1 MRWTQ
6 AKPAEIL
13 QRMNE
18 TGDEAALRYYDHD
31 GPEPLSAVLDAL
43 RESGR
48 DAERIE
54 IDDLAGIDEFHA
66 LGRPATMAL
75 AELAGIG
82 AGVDVID
89 VGAGLGGPARF
100 LAARFGARVT
110 AVEPTARFRTACAE
124 LNRRAGLDDAIQ
136 TVDGTATRLPVSDGS
151 MDVAWMQAVA
161 ISVADKRAMADEL
174 RRVLRPGGRVA
185 FFDSFARARDDL
197 HYPLPWADGPEA
209 SFVVSADE
217 LRSVFEAAGFEPV
230 VWNEQEGALAEI
242 GQRQFTPTVDPARVG
257 LDRLMPDF
265 ERRMGNVGRNIGE
278 GRLGLLLAVLR
289 AV

>member
-1 MRWTQ
+1 MS
-6 AKPAEIL
+6 
-13 QRMNE
+13 
-18 TGDEAALRYYDHD
+18 DEAALRYYDHD
-31 GPEPLSAVLDAL
+31 GTDPLPVVLDAL

-48 DAERIE
+48 AVDKIE

-75 AELAGIG
+75 AELADI
-82 AGVDVID
+82 APDTEVID

-100 LAARFGARVT
+100 LAARLGARVT
-110 AVEPTARFRTACAE
+110 AVEPTARFRNACAE
-124 LNRRAGLDDAIQ
+124 LNRRAGLAELIR
-136 TVDGTATRLPVSDGS
+136 TIDGSATQLPVADAS

-161 ISVADKRAMADEL
+161 ISVVDKRVMADEL
-174 RRVLRPGGRVA
+174 RRVLRPGGRLA
-185 FFDSFARARDDL
+185 FFDSFARGEVDL
-197 HYPLPWADGPEA
+197 HFPLPWADGPAE

-242 GQRQFTPTVDPARVG
+242 SQRRFTPTVDPTRVG
-257 LDRLMPDF
+257 LAMLMPDF
-265 ERRMGNVGRNIGE
+265 DQRMGNVGRNIVE
-278 GRLGLLLAVLR
+278 GRLGLLQAVLQ

>member
-1 MRWTQ
+1 
-6 AKPAEIL
+6 
-13 QRMNE
+13 MNE
-18 TGDEAALRYYDHD
+18 TGDEAALRYYEHD
-31 GPEPLSAVLDAL
+31 RSDPLPVVLDAL
-43 RESGR
+43 RETGR
-48 DAERIE
+48 DAERVA

-66 LGRPATMAL
+66 LGRPATMTL
-75 AELAGIG
+75 AELAGIA

-110 AVEPTARFRTACAE
+110 AVEPTARFRDTCAE
-124 LNRRAGLDDAIQ
+124 LNRRADLADAIR
-136 TVDGTATRLPVSDGS
+136 TVDGTATRLPVADGS

-174 RRVLRPGGRVA
+174 RRVLRPGGRLA
-185 FFDSFARARDDL
+185 FFDSFARSGGDL
-197 HYPLPWADGPEA
+197 HYPLPWADGPTE

-217 LRSVFEAAGFEPV
+217 LRSVFEAAGFESV
-230 VWNEQEGALAEI
+230 VWNEQDGALAEI
-242 GQRQFTPTVDPARVG
+242 AQRSFTPTVDPARVG
-257 LDRLMPDF
+257 LSRLMPNF
-265 ERRMGNVGRNIGE
+265 EQRMGNVGRNIAE

>member
-1 MRWTQ
+1 VS
-6 AKPAEIL
+6 AAAEIL
-13 QRMNE
+13 LGMHQN
-18 TGDEAALRYYDHD
+18 DEAALRYYDHEGVD
-31 GPEPLSAVLDAL
+31 PLSVVLEAL
-43 RESGR
+43 RETGR
-48 DAERIE
+48 NAEQIE

-75 AELAGIG
+75 AELAGIE
-82 AGVDVID
+82 AGVEVVD

-110 AVEPTARFRTACAE
+110 AVEPTARFRDACAE
-124 LNRRAGLDDAIQ
+124 LNRRVGLADAIR
-136 TVDGTATRLPVSDGS
+136 TLDGAATSLPVGDAS

-174 RRVLRPGGRVA
+174 RRVLRPGGRLA
-185 FFDSFARARDDL
+185 FFDSFARGDGDL
-197 HYPLPWADGPEA
+197 HYPLPWADGPDA
-209 SFVVSADE
+209 SFVVPADE

-242 GQRQFTPTVDPARVG
+242 GKRSFTPTVDPARVG
-257 LDRLMPDF
+257 LHRLMPDY
-265 ERRMGNVGRNIGE
+265 EQRMGNVGRNIGE